1 MLNLTPHLIR
11 VMNPETG
18 EVVELPPSGVVARV
32 STTEVVGGYT
42 VIGTLKVPV
51 MRKVFGEVVG
61 LPDEGTTPC
70 IVSGMVAAAV
80 PNRVGVYAPDTG
92 PTAVRENGQVW
103 AVTRLNAA

>member
-1 MLNLTPHLIR
+1 MINLTPHTIR

-18 EVVELPPSGVVARV
+18 EIVELPPSGVVARV
-32 STTEVVGGYT
+32 STTEEVVGT
-42 VIGTLKVPV
+42 VTIGTMVVPV

-61 LPDEGTTPC
+61 LPEDGQPC

-80 PNRVGVYAPDTG
+80 PGWAGVFAPDTG
-92 PTAVRENGQVW
+92 PTAVRKDGQVW